1 MGGKITLIVDVSIV
15 DVSIVDD
22 SIVDDSI
29 VDDSTVMSDCFSFD
43 TRDCTYFSLFSVS
56 SYF

>member
-43 TRDCTYFSLFSVS
+43 TRDCTITILGTQQTQ
-56 SYF
+56 